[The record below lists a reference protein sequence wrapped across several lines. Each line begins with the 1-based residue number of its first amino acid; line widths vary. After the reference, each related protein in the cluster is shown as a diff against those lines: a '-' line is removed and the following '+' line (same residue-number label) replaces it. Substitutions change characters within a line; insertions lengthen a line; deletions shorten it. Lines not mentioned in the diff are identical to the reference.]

1 MKRKQIAVIIGTRPE
16 AIKMAPVIRQLAA
29 SRVLAPRVVSTSQHR
44 QLVGQVLRQFGVR
57 IDHDLRTMRAGQTLW
72 DLSGRLV
79 TRLGGFLERARVAA
93 VLVQG
98 DTSSAFFGALAGFY
112 HRIPVGHVEAGL
124 RTGDRYAPFP
134 EEMNRTL
141 IGSLAVWHFAPTAT
155 AVKSLQREGVRR
167 GAIHLT
173 GNTVVDALRWMAP
186 RCDDREVTA
195 LMGAEWKNRRLVLV
209 TCHRRESFGEP
220 MKRVARA
227 LVKLARE
234 EADIRILFPI
244 HPNPEVRKAMVPLL
258 GRSPNIVL
266 CDPLDYGRF
275 LACLRASY
283 LVLSDSG
290 GIQEEATAL
299 GKPVLVLRDRT
310 ERPEGVTA
318 RALKLVGTETDRIV
332 REGRRLLRSRAAYE
346 RMSRASSVF
355 GKGDAAVRI
364 VRILERDLTG
374 KRAGGR

>member
-1 MKRKQIAVIIGTRPE
+1 
-16 AIKMAPVIRQLAA
+16 
-29 SRVLAPRVVSTSQHR
+29 
-44 QLVGQVLRQFGVR
+44 
-57 IDHDLRTMRAGQTLW
+57 
-72 DLSGRLV
+72 
-79 TRLGGFLERARVAA
+79 
-93 VLVQG
+93 
-98 DTSSAFFGALAGFY
+98 
-112 HRIPVGHVEAGL
+112 
-124 RTGDRYAPFP
+124 
-134 EEMNRTL
+134 
-141 IGSLAVWHFAPTAT
+141 
-155 AVKSLQREGVRR
+155 
-167 GAIHLT
+167 
-173 GNTVVDALRWMAP
+173 
-186 RCDDREVTA
+186 
-195 LMGAEWKNRRLVLV
+195 
-209 TCHRRESFGEP
+209 
-220 MKRVARA
+220 
-227 LVKLARE
+227 
-234 EADIRILFPI
+234 
-244 HPNPEVRKAMVPLL
+244 
-258 GRSPNIVL
+258 L

-332 REGRRLLRSRAAYE
+332 REGRRLLRSRAEYE